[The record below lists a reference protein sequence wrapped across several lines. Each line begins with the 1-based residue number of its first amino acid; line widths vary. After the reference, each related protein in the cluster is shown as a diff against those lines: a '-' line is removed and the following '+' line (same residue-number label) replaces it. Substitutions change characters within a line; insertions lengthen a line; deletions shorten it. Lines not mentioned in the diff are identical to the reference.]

1 MYIKP
6 DSLRVL
12 GAALLCSLLLIT
24 IASAVPFTRDH
35 LADAILGE
43 RGLHTHRI
51 QLQPVLARYKPM
63 TTNAVTNAG
72 TAPQQI
78 RFACQSNTNPQ
89 PSLCYGPYQ
98 LREAYKVND
107 LITKQGITGK
117 GTSITIIDAYGSPN
131 IRKDLQTFNATWGLP
146 NARLNV
152 IAPYGIDGQDSA
164 WISETSLD
172 VEWAHVMAPE
182 ATINLLVARD
192 SNDYSIYKMLA
203 YAVKHNLGDV
213 ISLSFGESESCVD
226 PDLRLA
232 EHRLFVEATRK
243 GMTLLA
249 ATGDFGSA
257 QLSCD
262 GSSFQ
267 KAISFPTDDPLIT
280 AVGGTAL
287 KADAITGQYIR
298 ETTWNESAS
307 YNKATGGGYSK
318 LYQAPSFQR
327 GLLPKN
333 AGRGV
338 PDLSLNA
345 SVNGGVVVLES
356 HRSGR
361 PIINIMGG
369 TSAAA
374 PELAG
379 LFADAVQMA
388 HHRLGPLNAALYK
401 IGTGSNYH
409 QLMHDI
415 ISGNNILLSSGLG
428 GYTAGDGWDAV
439 TGWGSPKNAGQFLE
453 ALISASQATA
463 PITGAPIVPVSP
475 IQRTPVLPLPVTP
488 TPPGQKSADQP
499 IPGVP
504 DLSNQHTGAHRSAN
518 QPRPLPTSPPAS
530 KKDAHP
536 HLPAT
541 RATTP
546 PENKKSHRHK

>member
-1 MYIKP
+1 MHRKP

-12 GAALLCSLLLIT
+12 SAALLCSMLLLT

-35 LADAILGE
+35 LADAILAGQ
-43 RGLHTHRI
+43 GLQTHRI
-51 QLQPVLARYKPM
+51 QLQPVLTHYKPLM
-63 TTNAVTNAG
+63 THAVTNAG
-72 TAPQQI
+72 STPQMI

-89 PSLCYGPYQ
+89 PTLCYGPYQ

-107 LITKQGITGK
+107 LISQRGITGK

-131 IRKDLQTFNATWGLP
+131 IRKDFQAFNATWGLP

-152 IAPYGIDGQDSA
+152 IAPDGIDGQDSA

-192 SNDYSIYKMLA
+192 SNDYSIYRTLA

-257 QLSCD
+257 QISCD

-267 KAISFPTDDPLIT
+267 KAVSFPTDDPLVT

-287 KADAITGQYIR
+287 KANAVTGQYMR

-318 LYQAPSFQR
+318 IYRAPSFQR

-356 HRSGR
+356 HGPGGR
-361 PIINIMGG
+361 PTINIMGG

-379 LFADAVQMA
+379 IFADAVQMA
-388 HHRLGPLNAALYK
+388 HHRLGALNAALYRL
-401 IGTGSNYH
+401 GTGLDYH
-409 QLMHDI
+409 RLMHDI
-415 ISGNNILLSSGLG
+415 TSGNNILLSSGLR
-428 GYTAGDGWDAV
+428 GYTAEDGWDAV
-439 TGWGSPKNAGQFLE
+439 TGWGSPRNTGQFLD
-453 ALISASQATA
+453 ALIVANQAITPVADAPISSTA
-463 PITGAPIVPVSP
+463 PL
-475 IQRTPVLPLPVTP
+475 QRTPTLPLPVTP
-488 TPPGQKSADQP
+488 TPSIKKGIAQSTPD
-499 IPGVP
+499 VP
-504 DLSNQHTGAHRSAN
+504 SPPDRHTEAHRSKH
-518 QPRPLPTSPPAS
+518 QQHPPATS
-530 KKDAHP
+530 
-536 HLPAT
+536 
-541 RATTP
+541 TP
-546 PENKKSHRHK
+546 TGKKSHTHK

>member
-1 MYIKP
+1 MHRMP
-6 DSLRVL
+6 GSLRVFS
-12 GAALLCSLLLIT
+12 AALLCSMLLIT
-24 IASAVPFTRDH
+24 IASAVPFAQDH
-35 LADAILGE
+35 LADALLAE
-43 RGLHTHRI
+43 QGLQTHRI
-51 QLQPVLARYKPM
+51 QLHPVFTRYTPIISGTM
-63 TTNAVTNAG
+63 TNAG
-72 TAPQQI
+72 TTPQPV

-172 VEWAHVMAPE
+172 VEWAHVMAPA

-192 SNDYSIYKMLA
+192 SNDYSIYKVLA
-203 YAVKHNLGDV
+203 YAIKHNLGDV
-213 ISLSFGESESCVD
+213 ISLSFGESENCVD
-226 PDLRLA
+226 PALRQA
-232 EHRLFVEATRK
+232 EHRLFVDAARK

-267 KAISFPTDDPLIT
+267 KAVSFPTDDPLVT

-287 KADAITGQYIR
+287 KADAITGRYLR
-298 ETTWNESAS
+298 ESAWNESAS

-318 LYQAPSFQR
+318 LYRAPAFQR

-338 PDLSLNA
+338 PDLALNA
-345 SVNGGVVVLES
+345 SVNGGVIVLES
-356 HRSGR
+356 HRPEGR

-379 LFADAVQMA
+379 LFADGVQMA
-388 HHRLGPLNAALYK
+388 HHRLGALNAALYQL
-401 IGTGSNYH
+401 GSGPNYSR
-409 QLMHDI
+409 LMHDI
-415 ISGNNILLSSGLG
+415 TSGNNILLSSGLG
-428 GYTAGDGWDAV
+428 GYIAGDGWDAV
-439 TGWGSPKNAGQFLE
+439 TGWGSPRNAGQFLE
-453 ALISASQATA
+453 ALISVSQATA
-463 PITGAPIVPVSP
+463 PVTGAPISP
-475 IQRTPVLPLPVTP
+475 IQHTPVLPLPISP
-488 TPPGQKSADQP
+488 TPSLQQ
-499 IPGVP
+499 
-504 DLSNQHTGAHRSAN
+504 
-518 QPRPLPTSPPAS
+518 S
-530 KKDAHP
+530 KK
-536 HLPAT
+536 
-541 RATTP
+541 
-546 PENKKSHRHK
+546 